1 MISPQRAG
9 TQLTLLRGLIV
20 GDVQRR
26 ARRATALIVAA
37 GAVALVAAPAAT
49 ALDPGANSSAFGVS
63 ANLLN
68 GVVNVP
74 PTPTAVS
81 PPNATNSV
89 LNVNLGALGSVGAVD
104 LTTNADSAAGTSDA
118 RASVA
123 DVGLLKVGALQ
134 LPSIAAQAVVATC
147 SAAAPDAPTGATTL
161 VAAQLGGKTAL
172 DLSPAPN
179 TKLLNIKNL
188 AVITLNEQIVNGDGS
203 LTVNAIHIQLGKI
216 GSNGI
221 GNLGDVILSS
231 VTCGPN
237 AVTAPVDAFSFASL
251 PVVMAGIGAVL
262 FIAFGVRTG
271 IRRLRAQA

>member
-1 MISPQRAG
+1 M
-9 TQLTLLRGLIV
+9 